1 MNPQEKPGIW
11 LLIRSQWLLLTV
23 TGLYCWAFSLD
34 QGKALLA
41 LQISAET
48 LASVLLLIAA
58 VFGLVGLLQVWI
70 SRDLIVRLFG
80 REGGIKGLLFAA
92 FCGTLLIGPPYII
105 FPLLMSLRLQGA
117 RWAVIVI
124 VLASYTVKLHMIPL
138 EVGFLGWQFSL
149 LRIVLTLVF
158 AIPSGLAMEA
168 FLDTFETNRSSLPGD
183 AHD

>member
-1 MNPQEKPGIW
+1 MSRLRDFLRFFGAH
-11 LLIRSQWLLLTV
+11 WLLLLAIALYLWAVVVSPERAAAAATV
-23 TGLYCWAFSLD
+23 SVRSLLSV
-34 QGKALLA
+34 ALLV
-41 LQISAET
+41 
-48 LASVLLLIAA
+48 LAVM
-58 VFGLVGLLQVWI
+58 GLVGILQVWI
-70 SRDLIVRLFG
+70 SRDLVARMLG
-80 REGGIKGLLFAA
+80 KEAGLKALLLAA
-92 FCGTLLIGPPYII
+92 VCGMVLIGPAYIV